1 MTENKTVVDL
11 EMLQKMP
18 EATLDENG
26 KESREINL
34 GGWCDFSR
42 GCSVSV
48 TIG

>member
-1 MTENKTVVDL
+1 MTEIKTDVDL

-18 EATLDENG
+18 EAALDENG
-26 KESREINL
+26 NESRDFNL